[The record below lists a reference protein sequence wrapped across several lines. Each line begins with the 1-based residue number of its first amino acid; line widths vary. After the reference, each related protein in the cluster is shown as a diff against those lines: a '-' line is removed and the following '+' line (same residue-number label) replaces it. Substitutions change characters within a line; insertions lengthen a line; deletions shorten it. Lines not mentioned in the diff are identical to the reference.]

1 MVPYENIMGNEIQDI
16 KFFIPADY
24 NNIKPIFIHKQR
36 LPQKNALYKQEQ
48 NEFWHNQ
55 LEKLEAAKAA

>member
-24 NNIKPIFIHKQR
+24 NNIISSPFLDPTGSLAFTLLIIG
-36 LPQKNALYKQEQ
+36 
-48 NEFWHNQ
+48 W
-55 LEKLEAAKAA
+55 

>member
-48 NEFWHNQ
+48 NEFWHKNNVRI
-55 LEKLEAAKAA
+55 A